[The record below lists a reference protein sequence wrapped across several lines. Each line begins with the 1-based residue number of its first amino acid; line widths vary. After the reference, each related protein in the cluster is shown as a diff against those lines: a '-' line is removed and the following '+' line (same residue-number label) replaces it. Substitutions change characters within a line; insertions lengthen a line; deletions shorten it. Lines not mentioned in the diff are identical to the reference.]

1 VTKTNPEVTIGIFIV
16 ILTVTIV
23 YMLIEFGSVINTTT
37 FQNWASIAI
46 ILQSIF
52 MLILVYLTNQYS
64 KATKQYAAT
73 TEKML
78 DETENYVI
86 TTEEIFQAS
95 IIDRQIHFY
104 EKRLEQLYMPI
115 YNNDKLFEYLPNS
128 FNEFEAMGID
138 NFIIKIKPYTYLA
151 DDPLQSNLEELLK
164 ECGTTF
170 SGNGDSGKIRQSEK
184 YINLKKEILSQVKEG
199 IKNDRRI
206 LNKMVKEYT
215 VRFRREPNKAFEK
228 KITL

>member
-1 VTKTNPEVTIGIFIV
+1 MTKTNPEVTIGIFIV

-64 KATKQYAAT
+64 KATKQYAVT

-78 DETENYVI
+78 NETENYVI

-170 SGNGDSGKIRQSEK
+170 SGNGDSEKIRQSEK
-184 YINLKKEILSQVKEG
+184 YINLKKEILRQLFHIEVEKQW
-199 IKNDRRI
+199 IIQLRI
-206 LNKMVKEYT
+206 WVLVLDVILLKQGFME
-215 VRFRREPNKAFEK
+215 E
-228 KITL
+228 